1 MSGVQIDFGPLFSS
15 WYLMERGVCRI
26 NGDGSDIV
34 QCFLK
39 GMFILDDDATHG
51 FGAKRFVG

>member
-1 MSGVQIDFGPLFSS
+1 MGVQIDFGPLFSS

-26 NGDGSDIV
+26 NCDGSDIV